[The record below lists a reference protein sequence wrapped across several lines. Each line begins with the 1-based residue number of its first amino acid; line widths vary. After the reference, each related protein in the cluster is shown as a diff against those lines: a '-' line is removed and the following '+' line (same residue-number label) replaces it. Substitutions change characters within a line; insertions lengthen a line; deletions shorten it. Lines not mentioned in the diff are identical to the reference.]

1 MTKDLESKKI
11 RRDSKLLND
20 DIDDVLFRV
29 YISAV
34 PETTTTVMATEAA
47 NTTMHSSTTIETQTM
62 TVTTTTQSVFT
73 TVETTTG
80 ATVQTVT
87 LVISS
92 PLVRENKS
100 LEWSDSLLDPTS
112 SLFQEYSTEVCDLLI
127 KSMTTADIEGLI
139 NVTCTVVSFQRGSVI
154 GNAVLTVQHDIS
166 SENFSTSS
174 VTEQTV
180 LAAIVQYTE
189 ELVTNGTG
197 QVYFGAASNI
207 TIEAVPETT
216 TTVMATEAVNT
227 TMHSSTTTVPETTT
241 TVMATEAVNTTMY
254 SSTTLTTQTTTK
266 ATSLTNNI
274 NISIRVELRKGNKP
288 LLWDP
293 LLTNNISAVYNA
305 TSEKTCALIKAAAR
319 FTTSMQ
325 FEITFCNILRFYP
338 GSILAEA
345 GITVNY
351 TD

>member
-227 TMHSSTTTVPETTT
+227 TM
-241 TVMATEAVNTTMY
+241 Y

>member
-1 MTKDLESKKI
+1 MSTTSSPTSLAIETSVPIVTVFDGDYSFSTSSLFAN
-11 RRDSKLLND
+11 DSLPYSSLI
-20 DIDDVLFRV
+20 DIAASSYSPTAVSLDFASSSDSSSFVSLDIFNSSV
-29 YISAV
+29 FSSLPASSSPGYISDLSLSTLSTHPMSFASSASSLSPSFTSTVDSSQSGLAV
-34 PETTTTVMATEAA
+34 KVENMSQHTDKGID
-47 NTTMHSSTTIETQTM
+47 HSVKCHHELLKYCSFICNKHVYNYFSFIVQLFHGSDEHVVQ
-62 TVTTTTQSVFT
+62 
-73 TVETTTG
+73 G

-216 TTVMATEAVNT
+216 TTVMATEAANT
-227 TMHSSTTTVPETTT
+227 TMH
-241 TVMATEAVNTTMY
+241 
-254 SSTTLTTQTTTK
+254 
-266 ATSLTNNI
+266 
-274 NISIRVELRKGNKP
+274 
-288 LLWDP
+288 
-293 LLTNNISAVYNA
+293 
-305 TSEKTCALIKAAAR
+305 
-319 FTTSMQ
+319 
-325 FEITFCNILRFYP
+325 
-338 GSILAEA
+338 
-345 GITVNY
+345 
-351 TD
+351 